1 MTAMQYLYSFTI
13 RPGPEGVRNAAL
25 TLLLDRVLPDGEMT
39 ATFTQTAFDAWRAG
53 LAGVGLEL
61 AGIRRVPW
69 VQPEVVP

>member
-1 MTAMQYLYSFTI
+1 MQYLYSFTI
-13 RPGPEGVRNAAL
+13 RPGPEGVRNSAL
-25 TLLLDRVLPDGEMT
+25 TLLLDRLLPDGEMT
-39 ATFTQTAFDAWRAG
+39 ATFTQDAFAAWRAG